1 MWIIEQ
7 PGFMLL
13 LVLVPAGVWLRHF
26 WHGRGGRLSFSFA
39 IWGGTGL
46 QVKSHGTKVFLIF
59 SALVFW
65 SGVVL
70 LIVAMAG
77 PVIYFRERVY
87 LSRGVDIMIVI
98 DESPSMAALDF
109 KPMSRFDSA
118 KKVIT
123 SFINGRSHDP
133 IGLVSFGK
141 EAALR
146 VPPTLDYD
154 VLKERVAGL
163 SLMELGDGTAI
174 GMGIALAAL
183 HLRNSSADHKF
194 IILLTDGEN
203 NAGEILPETATAV
216 SSNLGIKIYT
226 IGIGT
231 EGDVPLEFVN
241 PETGKLYRGVFKSGY
256 DEDLLR
262 NIAASSGGEY
272 FSAMSHNSLESIF
285 KTIDSLETRGQK
297 VKIKTRTE
305 PKHRVFLLLGMLF
318 VTFDYFFRK
327 IVLREVLP

>member
-1 MWIIEQ
+1 MWIIEH

-13 LVLVPAGVWLRHF
+13 LALVPVGVWLRHF
-26 WHGRGGRLSFSFA
+26 WQGRGGRLSFSFG

-46 QVKSHGTKVFLIF
+46 KVKSHGTKVFLTF
-59 SALVFW
+59 SALAFW
-65 SGVVL
+65 TGVVL

-77 PVIYFRERVY
+77 PVVYFRERVY
-87 LSRGVDIMIVI
+87 LSRGVDIMIVL

-109 KPMSRFDSA
+109 KPMNRFDSA

-123 SFINGRSHDP
+123 SFINGRTHDP

-174 GMGIALAAL
+174 GMGIAMAAL
-183 HLRNSSADHKF
+183 HLRDSSAEYKF

-203 NAGEILPETATAV
+203 NAGEILPETATEV
-216 SSNLGIKIYT
+216 SSNLGIAIYT

-231 EGDVPLEFVN
+231 EGDVPLEFIN
-241 PETGKLYRGVFKSGY
+241 PDTGKLYRGVFKSGY

-262 NIAASSGGEY
+262 RIAASSGGEY
-272 FSAMSHNSLESIF
+272 FSAMSQNSLESIF
-285 KTIDSLETRGQK
+285 RTIDSLETRGQK

-305 PKHRVFLLLGMLF
+305 PKHQVFLLLGMLLI
-318 VTFDYFFRK
+318 VFDYFFRK
-327 IVLREVLP
+327 IILREVLP